1 MKKISGMV
9 LALLLLHTIALCQD
23 DDYIQNPTLG
33 VHFIFNDFKS
43 AQAIRSTSLGAALRN
58 KQFGKVKEMSPGLAI
73 NYIHG
78 LSPSFDFTGTLA
90 GSILDYS
97 FKDGTTAGKDN
108 LLLEVDASIR
118 GKMFSNKYVV
128 SPYFQVGVGAS
139 KYKGYYGAFIPAGLG
154 LQVNLFDEAFLL
166 INSQYR
172 IGITDKASNHFF
184 YSIGLAGAIGKRK
197 ATPKVIPPPP
207 LPPPPPPDSD
217 GDGVI
222 DSLDACPQAK
232 GLAQF
237 QGCPDTDGDGI
248 PDKDD
253 KCPDQRGLERYQGC
267 PIPDTDGDGIN
278 DEEDK
283 CPKEKG
289 VARYQGCPVPD
300 RDKDGVNDEEDK
312 CPDLPGV
319 AANNGC
325 PEVSAEVKKRIDVAA
340 RNIFFATGSAKLL
353 AKSNKSLDEVAKLM
367 NEDANLKLDVEG
379 HTDNTGKPATNQ
391 ALSEKR
397 AKAVYDY
404 LNKKGVNAD
413 RLRSAGYGQ
422 DKPVADNKTAK
433 GRTANR
439 RVELKLHYD

>member
-9 LALLLLHTIALCQD
+9 LALLLLHTIAFCQD
-23 DDYIQNPTLG
+23 DDYIQNPTFG
-33 VHFIFNDFKS
+33 VHFIFNDFRS
-43 AQAIRSTSLGAALRN
+43 AQAIRSTSLGSALRN
-58 KQFGKVKEMSPGLAI
+58 KQFGKIKEMSPGLAI

-78 LSPSFDFTGTLA
+78 LSPSFDFTGTLS
-90 GSILDYS
+90 GSILDYP
-97 FKDGTTAGKDN
+97 FKDGSTAGKDN
-108 LLLEVDASIR
+108 LLMELDASIR

-128 SPYFQVGVGAS
+128 SPYFQIGVGGS
-139 KYKGYYGAFIPAGLG
+139 KYKGYWGAFIPAGLG

-172 IGITDKASNHFF
+172 IAVTDNVSHHFF
-184 YSIGLAGAIGKRK
+184 YSIGLAGVIGKRK
-197 ATPKVIPPPP
+197 AAPKVIPPPP

-217 GDGVI
+217 GDGII

-232 GLAQF
+232 GLVQF
-237 QGCPDTDGDGI
+237 NGCPDTDGDGI

-253 KCPDQRGLERYQGC
+253 KCPNERGIERYQGC

-353 AKSNKSLDEVAKLM
+353 AKSNKPLDEVAKLM

-391 ALSEKR
+391 LLSEKR

-404 LNKKGVNAD
+404 LNKKGVSTD

-422 DKPVADNKTAK
+422 EKPIADNKTVK